1 MCLPSTWLITNEVI
15 DAIATDTY
23 TSKNS
28 WTSTRSTGKK
38 SWSNSGRC
46 ISSLLPCESWMH
58 RHSLN
63 LNRKW
68 EPIVYFINKLAH
80 CGWFY
85 DNRCPGTRSRFRGKS
100 IGFRGIRR
108 FAIYFKTWKRF
119 GAFFS
124 INKYAKTAHA
134 RRQAQTTA
142 DVTLANIFSS
152 TRCKNVSST
161 GWMQKLPA
169 FEINGSVKHLAWQF
183 TLMRLNV

>member
-1 MCLPSTWLITNEVI
+1 MRKGCAYHPHDWLLMKW
-15 DAIATDTY
+15 
-23 TSKNS
+23 SKQS
-28 WTSTRSTGKK
+28 RLIILHAYRKTAEPRLGTGKKK

-108 FAIYFKTWKRF
+108 FAIYFKNWKRF
-119 GAFFS
+119 RVFFS
-124 INKYAKTAHA
+124 HVFDK
-134 RRQAQTTA
+134 
-142 DVTLANIFSS
+142 
-152 TRCKNVSST
+152 
-161 GWMQKLPA
+161 
-169 FEINGSVKHLAWQF
+169 
-183 TLMRLNV
+183 